1 MNKSCHAELVLAS
14 HYTDPKKKEYN
25 KAPLLL
31 KEGKARAAGQGWF

>member
-1 MNKSCHAELVLAS
+1 MNKSCHAELVSAS
-14 HYTDPKKKEYN
+14 HDKDPKKEKN